1 MRLNPEL
8 WWQDQHDL
16 ISAVIKGS
24 ALLDPGKNL
33 VEEQSG
39 ILDELI
45 TNIESGTGDG
55 VGENSDNNNLTVLIV
70 ANQGS
75 LYLHGIESWDEI
87 GLS

>member
-8 WWQDQHDL
+8 WWQDQHDP
-16 ISAVIKGS
+16 ISAVVKGS

-39 ILDELI
+39 ILYELI

-55 VGENSDNNNLTVLIV
+55 VGECSDNNNLMVFIL
-70 ANQGS
+70 AHQGS
-75 LYLHGIESWDEI
+75 L
-87 GLS
+87 